1 MYEDL
6 SAQHLKKGDEDD
18 ENEDSGTWSYS
29 YPSYSRFTFTGKT
42 KRLVLKSEQSNY
54 LRTLVEHALL

>member
-18 ENEDSGTWSYS
+18 DNEDSGTWSYS

-42 KRLVLKSEQSNY
+42 KRLVLKEEQRNY
-54 LRTLVEHALL
+54 LRTLVELC

>member
-42 KRLVLKSEQSNY
+42 KRLVGAY
-54 LRTLVEHALL
+54 